1 MMPQSREG
9 EGPQRRR
16 KGLASASSGC
26 REKKLSW
33 RNPEMGGGGDLP
45 DGGLRA
51 ILASTNFVRE
61 RGKDEKIPPEPKQ
74 VERSGGSLD

>member
-1 MMPQSREG
+1 MPQSREG

-16 KGLASASSGC
+16 KGLAAASSGC

-45 DGGLRA
+45 DDGLRA

-61 RGKDEKIPPEPKQ
+61 REGKTKNSTGAKAGGE
-74 VERSGGSLD
+74 ERW

>member
-1 MMPQSREG
+1 ME
-9 EGPQRRR
+9 EE
-16 KGLASASSGC
+16 KGLAAASSGC

-45 DGGLRA
+45 DDGLRA

-61 RGKDEKIPPEPKQ
+61 GERRKNSTAAKAGEEK
-74 VERSGGSLD
+74 RW